1 MKDLNLIVW
10 LTQLG
15 MSVAIPL
22 AAFVLLGV
30 WLHNGLGWGVWT
42 VWVGIGLG
50 VISAINGFR
59 SSLQVLASIA
69 KGKKEKQPPAV
80 SFNDHD

>member
-1 MKDLNLIVW
+1 MKDLSLIVW

-15 MSVAIPL
+15 MSVAIPM

-30 WLHNGLGWGVWT
+30 WLHNHVGWGQWT
-42 VWVGIGLG
+42 VWIGILLG
-50 VISAINGFR
+50 AVSAINGFR
-59 SSLQVLASIA
+59 SLLRSIAPLA
-69 KGKKEKQPPAV
+69 KGKKEKGKPPV